1 MTKTISNIGYL
12 QSLQVI
18 RSFFDPADKFLLTKW
33 FQGVKIY
40 IPPWL
45 FALQ

>member
-18 RSFFDPADKFLLTKW
+18 TSFFDPADKFLLTKW

-45 FALQ
+45 FTLQ